1 MNACNCRRVVGCTT
15 ANFVSSFQTK
25 ENTRNAFSGIMC
37 RKCRKD
43 FKPFGFIWRMIS
55 FVIALILYETDS
67 AFAIR
72 KGSLMVP
79 TSYTSGNGDLHVQLH
94 SSQLTESQKPVQDLR
109 LQVTRLDDSTRT
121 IVAIVDVLPDPRLNV
136 TQITIACQNL
146 LFGGQYEL
154 EIVGNDI
161 YSTIMDS
168 QDERLRQE
176 LDIRWPMP
184 KLSVTPESIGTYPQN
199 PVNVI
204 LEFPGVECTINEMEV
219 ENVPEFWLELYYCGH
234 NVYCDSTNVTNS
246 QVLYAEQVRGYP
258 KARLVKLRCELFGL
272 AGHYIVKLRPT
283 HPVQPIVS
291 ATAYVKADWS
301 EQFVFNVHARSI
313 SPCDPHIGIGV
324 LFEYPACILDKADR
338 VRLFAKLRA
347 DVASLAP
354 PTSLHYVSE
363 QRVIRGQH
371 SLHFDCELFS
381 EKYIEYCF
389 VYVSQA
395 ISGAVADVR
404 MDCLPTLPVSESDI
418 GGWGPWSEWTPCSTT
433 CAGGTRNR
441 YRVCDNPPPRYGAKF
456 CQGPAVESEQ
466 CGGPITGS
474 WECMYGTGNF
484 FMGDLPADRPEV
496 KAEIGPGCR
505 CGCIVHLSFSKPRRL
520 IASSAQ
526 SCPGR
531 TFWLIQADDGH
542 RIRFSIDFFR
552 LICPSQYLRIRDGD
566 SLAADL
572 IAEYIGGTDK
582 LTQSVISSESQ
593 ILLEFYSNELS
604 TLGESCKGG
613 FLTHAQQ
620 IQTERS
626 NVTIS
631 VTSRAVMPADIS
643 PIAMKLT
650 LVHIIAILF
659 ASVIIIVS
667 ALLGAQYVFRYRKYQ
682 LAESMGEL
690 DSPAHTPRASLS
702 SIQQRAASR
711 AGSTSTLLSEVIS
724 LVKLRPRIGRRMKH
738 SRLRESVDGE
748 ALESGDNNLQK
759 SQSEDD
765 ISIESSH
772 TLTNETLNDPNNP
785 HSQNSKTPNSNEI
798 SSGQSSASLS
808 PSPCNN
814 SISLPSTPL
823 DTPIPTRRNIKTCI
837 TSGDTKS
844 MNGNAKRKKANDV
857 SPVREEDTTET
868 DTDSMSGS
876 NRRSKKLSASNVTLT
891 NGCYSPAAS
900 LASTATIRTTN
911 VKESKE
917 KRNREK
923 LLAGPGSEFSLANPE
938 DFELDYYDYNVVNAG
953 AAPGSYLGMD
963 PAYLVWIPPLDEGD
977 IIKDLEDDAEP
988 HYEEILPKYHCLDP
1002 GSNTETP
1009 SEDEAPHLPPL
1020 NNSMKAKDD
1029 RYFKTE
1035 EISRVIAANTLNDEE
1050 SSKCCS
1056 SRRLSCSENLSA
1068 KHRFDSIQMTDFSN
1082 KNRKK
1087 PSSPAR
1093 VHSRKIIEPEEK
1105 ETAVVKS
1112 PSDSNLNEYYELD
1125 DIQFADDEDEN
1136 KSGVR
1141 DGDNK
1146 DKISHARDPQN
1157 VG

>member
-1 MNACNCRRVVGCTT
+1 
-15 ANFVSSFQTK
+15 
-25 ENTRNAFSGIMC
+25 
-37 RKCRKD
+37 
-43 FKPFGFIWRMIS
+43 
-55 FVIALILYETDS
+55 
-67 AFAIR
+67 
-72 KGSLMVP
+72 MVP

-94 SSQLTESQKPVQDLR
+94 STQLIDTQKPMQDLR

-121 IVAIVDVLPDPRLNV
+121 IIAIVDVLPDPRVNV
-136 TQITIACQNL
+136 TQITVPCQHL
-146 LFGGQYEL
+146 LYGGQYEL

-161 YSTIMDS
+161 HSSILDG
-168 QDERLRQE
+168 QDERLRQQ
-176 LDIRWPMP
+176 LDVRWPMP
-184 KLSVTPESIGTYPQN
+184 KLSVTPESIGTYPQT
-199 PVNVI
+199 PVDVI
-204 LEFPGVECTINEMEV
+204 LEFPEVECIIGEV
-219 ENVPEFWLELYYCGH
+219 EVKNVPEFWLELYYCGH
-234 NVYCDSTNVTNS
+234 NVYCDSTNVTSS

-258 KARLVKLRCELFGL
+258 KARLIKLRCELFGL
-272 AGHYIVKLRPT
+272 AGHYIVKLRPM
-283 HPVQPIVS
+283 HPVPPIVS

-324 LFEYPACILDKADR
+324 LFEYPACILDRADR

-354 PTSLHYVSE
+354 PTSLHYVTE

-418 GGWGPWSEWTPCSTT
+418 GGWGPWSDWTPCSTT

-441 YRVCDNPPPRYGAKF
+441 YRVCDNPPPRYGAQF
-456 CQGPAVESEQ
+456 CQGQAVESQQ
-466 CGGPITGS
+466 CGGPVTGAT
-474 WECMYGTGNF
+474 WECMYGNGNF

-566 SLAADL
+566 SLAAEL
-572 IAEYIGGTDK
+572 IAEYIGGNDK
-582 LTQSVISSESQ
+582 PTQAVISTESQ

-620 IQTERS
+620 IREYAYFFGSNMKFERLVCVSETDRS

-631 VTSRAVMPADIS
+631 VTSRAVMPIDIS

-650 LVHIIAILF
+650 IVHIIAILF

-667 ALLGAQYVFRYRKYQ
+667 ALLGKCNRSNVGRPELHYKLFDVGAQYIFRYRKYQ
-682 LAESMGEL
+682 LAESIGEM
-690 DSPAHTPRASLS
+690 DSPVHTPRASLS
-702 SIQQRAASR
+702 SVQLRAASR
-711 AGSTSTLLSEVIS
+711 AGSTSTLLSEVVS
-724 LVKLRPRIGRRMKH
+724 LVKLRPRIGRKMKH

-748 ALESGDNNLQK
+748 ALETKHQI
-759 SQSEDD
+759 QMR
-765 ISIESSH
+765 
-772 TLTNETLNDPNNP
+772 
-785 HSQNSKTPNSNEI
+785 I
-798 SSGQSSASLS
+798 SSEQSSASLS

-814 SISLPSTPL
+814 SISLPTTPL
-823 DTPIPTRRNIKTCI
+823 DTPIPTRRAIKKCLMG
-837 TSGDTKS
+837 GDTKS
-844 MNGNAKRKKANDV
+844 MNGRRKKANDV

-876 NRRSKKLSASNVTLT
+876 NRRLKKLSASNVTLT

-911 VKESKE
+911 IKESKE
-917 KRNREK
+917 KKNREK

-938 DFELDYYDYNVVNAG
+938 DFELDYYDYNVMNAG

-977 IIKDLEDDAEP
+977 IMKDLEDDAEP
-988 HYEEILPKYHCLDP
+988 HYEEILPKYHSLDP

-1009 SEDEAPHLPPL
+1009 SEDEAPNLPPL
-1020 NNSMKAKDD
+1020 NSVMRHPDDGRRSAKN
-1029 RYFKTE
+1029 E
-1035 EISRVIAANTLNDEE
+1035 EICRIFAANALNEDD
-1050 SSKCCS
+1050 SPKRCS
-1056 SRRLSCSENLSA
+1056 SQRSSCGENISG
-1068 KHRFDSIQMTDFSN
+1068 KHRFDVIQMSEFSA
-1082 KNRKK
+1082 KNRKH
-1087 PSSPAR
+1087 SSPVR
-1093 VHSRKIIEPEEK
+1093 VHCRRIIEPEEK

-1125 DIQFADDEDEN
+1125 DIQFADDEDEHN
-1136 KSGVR
+1136 NGGGVR

-1146 DKISHARDPQN
+1146 DKLSHVRDPQN
-1157 VG
+1157 IGKVK